1 MSEQSL
7 VEKPPGVGG
16 GWVGGKER
24 HRADAATLEGVFIAC
39 LWLSPESLC

>member
-16 GWVGGKER
+16 GWEEM